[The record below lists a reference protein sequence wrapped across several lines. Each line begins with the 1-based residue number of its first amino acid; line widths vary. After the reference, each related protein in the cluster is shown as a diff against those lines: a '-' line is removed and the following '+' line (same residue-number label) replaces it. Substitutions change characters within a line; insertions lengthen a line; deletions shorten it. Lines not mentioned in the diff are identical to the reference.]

1 MVKKLFIQSF
11 SIKRT
16 QHRPKIRI
24 SSPLVM
30 TSFYCAHTNIS
41 TSPLVVGA
49 VNHKKNPK
57 VFFGCSFQISVTI
70 LIHGAETNVFRIPLN
85 NNYVGKKALF
95 LNKLSRV
102 CIFFFLYGR
111 PLKLQISFAIHPQA
125 TRAVLAP
132 KNYCNRYKNK

>member
-1 MVKKLFIQSF
+1 MTFFLTHKKKPEIVKKLFIQSF
-11 SIKRT
+11 SVKRT

-57 VFFGCSFQISVTI
+57 VFS
-70 LIHGAETNVFRIPLN
+70 
-85 NNYVGKKALF
+85 
-95 LNKLSRV
+95 
-102 CIFFFLYGR
+102 
-111 PLKLQISFAIHPQA
+111 
-125 TRAVLAP
+125 AVLFRTQLP
-132 KNYCNRYKNK
+132 S